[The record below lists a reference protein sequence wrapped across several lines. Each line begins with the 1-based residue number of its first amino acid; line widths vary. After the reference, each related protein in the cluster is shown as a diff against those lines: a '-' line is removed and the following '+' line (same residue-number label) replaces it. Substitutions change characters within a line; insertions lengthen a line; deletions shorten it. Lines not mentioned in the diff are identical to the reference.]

1 MIFDKLANTPVFS
14 PVTGPGF
21 NIGQSA
27 YTLPDTATKIWH
39 ENRDG
44 LHANYEQYFDNLIRK
59 GDSTS
64 WGINSSENYLNGIVI
79 SNSSTAANASEASG
93 SNTRYLDIAGQTL
106 YHAVRHCWRHGI
118 LQFFP
123 EHQDYDAVDW
133 FRVNQPYVVTS
144 QGSSGS
150 EGEEVQRC
158 NEIVKALRPDVRE
171 WMIANQRVGDIVAYL
186 MRSNLP
192 GGYLDPKNHQPVL
205 STKWPSAEDLA
216 LAVSLTIDTM
226 PPKLSI
232 KLISDSLKQSN
243 LVRTDEVIGLKRVDL
258 TQSRVIEVELIC
270 DKPSVDFYWLKC
282 QGESTIERNTKY
294 RATITIPFQANFEIE
309 AQDGHRLLSN
319 RIDIIAVAYDG
330 THFSCPVF
338 ISEYTTPEARESRPK
353 MNEIGVTADDSFV
366 CKLNGIEV
374 SSGYDW
380 KTLIRKPVEWEQGNN
395 LVEIVVKNVG
405 GSGGLLASM
414 FVGEVETVSDNSWEA
429 SMDKLIW
436 KKPDQVTSH
445 NGSVWHRYGG
455 VTGVKVDT
463 AAKWIW
469 LSEAPE
475 TATVYFRKTVI
486 VGTPTPIPDSFE
498 GKNVVKQIVKEGEW
512 IRLKAPDGF
521 MLGDVLFASYG
532 TSTNYVRGACHS
544 SASMNIVA
552 AAKTA
557 KSLDV
562 QGSYLVFGDPCYG
575 VNKTLAVA
583 VELVPEVSPVP
594 TPTPTPMPDQ
604 SAEIERLKS
613 ELAAMTIERNM
624 SIQNEKDT
632 QHQLE
637 VLEEKI
643 LDFNNALYGLIN

>member
-1 MIFDKLANTPVFS
+1 MIFDKSTKTPVFS
-14 PVTGPGF
+14 AVTGPGF
-21 NIGQSA
+21 NIGQSV

-93 SNTRYLDIAGQTL
+93 SNTRYLDIANQTL
-106 YHAVRHCWRHGI
+106 YHTVRDSWRQGC

-133 FRVNQPYVVTS
+133 FRVNHPYVFTS

-158 NEIVKALRPDVRE
+158 NEIVKALRPEVRE
-171 WMIANQRVGDIVAYL
+171 WMIANQRVGDVVAYL
-186 MRSNLP
+186 MRSNLL

-216 LAVSLTIDTM
+216 LAASITIDKM

-232 KLISDSLKQSN
+232 KLISDSLKQSD
-243 LVRTDEVIGLKRVDL
+243 LVRTDEVIALKRVDL

-270 DKPSVDFYWLKC
+270 DKPSVDVYWLKC
-282 QGESTIERNTKY
+282 QGKSTIERNTKY
-294 RATITIPFQANFEIE
+294 RATITIPFQADFEIE
-309 AQDGHRLLSN
+309 AQDGHRLTSN
-319 RIDIIAVAYDG
+319 RMDIIAVAHDG

-338 ISEYTTPEARESRPK
+338 ISEYTTPEARALMP
-353 MNEIGVTADDSFV
+353 IAD
-366 CKLNGIEV
+366 
-374 SSGYDW
+374 
-380 KTLIRKPVEWEQGNN
+380 P
-395 LVEIVVKNVG
+395 
-405 GSGGLLASM
+405 
-414 FVGEVETVSDNSWEA
+414 
-429 SMDKLIW
+429 
-436 KKPDQVTSH
+436 
-445 NGSVWHRYGG
+445 
-455 VTGVKVDT
+455 
-463 AAKWIW
+463 
-469 LSEAPE
+469 
-475 TATVYFRKTVI
+475 
-486 VGTPTPIPDSFE
+486 FE

-512 IRLKAPDGF
+512 IKLKAPDGF

-544 SASMNIVA
+544 SASMNLVA

-562 QGSYLVFGDPCYG
+562 RGSYLVFGDPCYG

-583 VELVPEVSPVP
+583 VELVPEVVPVP